1 MVEGFR
7 FQNEYSIVTHP
18 PANRITRTHPLS
30 PGAMIPLVPQTL
42 RLARQVT
49 KGFARRLDRLAQTL
63 NAFEQKVSANGAE
76 TAPESHAESVVRLMN
91 QYNMVT
97 HPDESYYAD
106 QYLRFIVPELER
118 RFPERHTA
126 ILDLGCGQGRLSLPL
141 ARWCAD
147 GGGTVSGV
155 DLTPAAVALAR
166 QYAAE
171 QNLRNVT
178 FVQGDAVKFVREAPD
193 SSADAVLF
201 TEVTF
206 FMPSYRQVL
215 EELSRLLK
223 PGGVAFIG
231 FRSQYYYLL
240 QLAWLRSWANAS
252 QCLIERGG
260 NIFGDQMWCGWHTVE
275 DIRPLLAEV
284 RLQVNRLYGVGVLS
298 GTQGDARGAI
308 VHPALLSRE
317 DQKGMMEVECAAA
330 EQYAA
335 CGRYILAVAER
346 LRA

>member
-1 MVEGFR
+1 
-7 FQNEYSIVTHP
+7 
-18 PANRITRTHPLS
+18 
-30 PGAMIPLVPQTL
+30 MIPLGPQTV
-42 RLARQVT
+42 RLARHVA
-49 KGFARRLDRLAQTL
+49 KGVARRLDTLAQTL
-63 NAFEQKVSANGAE
+63 NALEEKVSPNG
-76 TAPESHAESVVRLMN
+76 PNVPPQSHDEAVVRLMN
-91 QYNMVT
+91 EYNMVT

-106 QYLRFIVPELER
+106 QYLRFILPELAR
-118 RFPERHTA
+118 RFPDHRTT

-155 DLTPAAVALAR
+155 DLTPAAVALAS
-166 QYAAE
+166 QYARV
-171 QNLRNVT
+171 QNVGNVT
-178 FVQGDAVKFVREAPD
+178 FVQGDAVEFVRGAPD

-240 QLAWLRSWANAS
+240 QLAWLRNWTNAS
-252 QCLIERGG
+252 RCLVERGG
-260 NIFGDQMWCGWHTVE
+260 NIFGDKMWCGWHTVE
-275 DIRPLLAEV
+275 DIHSVLAELGLRV
-284 RLQVNRLYGVGVLS
+284 CHLYGVGVLS
-298 GTQGDARGAI
+298 GTHGDARGAI
-308 VHPALLSRE
+308 VHPALLSPE
-317 DQKGMMEVECAAA
+317 DQKRMMEIECAAA

-346 LRA
+346 L